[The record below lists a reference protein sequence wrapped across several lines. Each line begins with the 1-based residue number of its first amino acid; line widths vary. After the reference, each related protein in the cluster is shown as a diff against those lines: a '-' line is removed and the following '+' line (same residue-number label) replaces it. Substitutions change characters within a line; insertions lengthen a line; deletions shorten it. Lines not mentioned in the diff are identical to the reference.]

1 MSDWAK
7 REVEIACK
15 REAPDRKDDE
25 WDYDCSCYES
35 ALKAYMSLLDD
46 GHSGASFGFT
56 AGILKRL
63 LEGKPLTPIEDVP
76 EVWRN
81 GQSYGDDGVAH
92 YQCKRMSSLFKD
104 VYSDGTVKYTDVGR
118 YYCKDIE
125 SGLTYK
131 CGFEERFLDELHPIE
146 MPYYPPIGHYI
157 ITTRELLTD
166 RKNGDYDSKAI
177 LSIKSPD
184 GSIEEI
190 DRYWAED
197 GNGWREID
205 LNEWV
210 ERAKADRLRQEQE
223 EQE

>member
-15 REAPDRKDDE
+15 REAPDRKDGE
-25 WDYDCSCYES
+25 WDYGCSCYES

-46 GHSGASFGFT
+46 EHSGASFGFT

-63 LEGKPLTPIEDVP
+63 LEGKPLTPIDDVP
-76 EVWRN
+76 EAWGT
-81 GQSYGDDGVAH
+81 GQTYGDDGITH
-92 YQCKRMSSLFKD
+92 YQCKRMNSLFKD
-104 VYSDGTVKYTDVGR
+104 VYPDGNVKYTDVER

-125 SGLTYK
+125 SGLTYT
-131 CGFEERFLDELHPIE
+131 CGFEGSFLDELHPIE
-146 MPYYPPIGHYI
+146 MPYYPPIGYYI
-157 ITTRELLTD
+157 VTTRELLTD
-166 RKNGDYDSKAI
+166 RKNGDFDSKAI

-190 DRYWAED
+190 ERYWAED

-223 EQE
+223 KQ